1 MPARDSVVSMTKKL
15 ISKQTKALLKS
26 WVKVAVAAGIA
37 SYMAGTRDWT
47 LLVNSALVAVLPV
60 IHSWFDKSDKR
71 FGRTK

>member
-1 MPARDSVVSMTKKL
+1 MPARDSVVAMTKKL

-26 WVKVAVAAGIA
+26 WAKVAVAAGIA

-47 LLVNSALVAVLPV
+47 LIADAALVAVLPV
-60 IHSWFDKSDKR
+60 IHTWFDKSDKR

>member
-1 MPARDSVVSMTKKL
+1 MTNKL

-26 WVKVAVAAGIA
+26 WAKVAVAAALA

-47 LLVNSALVAVLPV
+47 LLANSALVAVLPV
-60 IHSWFDKSDKR
+60 IHTWFDKSDKR